1 MYGLQKPPGLT
12 GKRWKVKTVNGR
24 YDLREHDSA
33 DILRSI
39 APPFAQAF
47 LACPLEI
54 NQQVA
59 SEERQKGWVSSCVY
73 KCHDEKVVLV
83 CGDYDPQN
91 ATSDDAGLRSVMRSD
106 EK

>member
-54 NQQVA
+54 NQ
-59 SEERQKGWVSSCVY
+59 
-73 KCHDEKVVLV
+73 
-83 CGDYDPQN
+83 
-91 ATSDDAGLRSVMRSD
+91 
-106 EK
+106 